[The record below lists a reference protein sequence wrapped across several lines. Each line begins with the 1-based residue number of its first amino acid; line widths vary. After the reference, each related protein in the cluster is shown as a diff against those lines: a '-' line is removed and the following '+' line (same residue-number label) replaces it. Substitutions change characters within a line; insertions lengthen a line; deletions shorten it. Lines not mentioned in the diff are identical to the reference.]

1 MTCAAF
7 AAANTAGK
15 TLLYVVGNVTLEA
28 FERLVIAM
36 CEDDPEAAE
45 HTLYIH
51 KFQSEDECRRWS
63 DGKAP
68 TPGLTWPEW
77 AARTRVS
84 QVTYGY
90 PGEWT
95 ATRI

>member
-1 MTCAAF
+1 MTSAAF
-7 AAANTAGK
+7 AVDNTAGK
-15 TLLYVVGNVTLEA
+15 TLLYAVGNVTLEA

-51 KFQSEDECRRWS
+51 KFQSEDEFQSEDQCRRWS

-68 TPGLTWPEW
+68 TPGLTWPER
-77 AARTRVS
+77 AARTRV
-84 QVTYGY
+84 
-90 PGEWT
+90 
-95 ATRI
+95 